1 MGSNLLPDKVSATI
15 SGSTNLTSV
24 VFMSKFLD
32 DLFMF
37 FSDDLFKFF
46 ARMFQLLNMLGVD
59 ASALW
64 MIVLGIVAVV
74 GVYWVA
80 QQFLE

>member
-1 MGSNLLPDKVSATI
+1 VGSNLLPDKVSATI
-15 SGSTNLTSV
+15 SGSINLTSV

>member
-1 MGSNLLPDKVSATI
+1 
-15 SGSTNLTSV
+15 
-24 VFMSKFLD
+24 MSKFLD

>member
-1 MGSNLLPDKVSATI
+1 VGSNLLPDKVSATI

>member
-24 VFMSKFLD
+24 VFMGKFLD

>member
-1 MGSNLLPDKVSATI
+1 
-15 SGSTNLTSV
+15 
-24 VFMSKFLD
+24 
-32 DLFMF
+32 
-37 FSDDLFKFF
+37 
-46 ARMFQLLNMLGVD
+46 MFQLLNMLGVD